1 MSNLSRFLANNKIKR
16 ENGTYAPSKAFV
28 DEKGNPLDFVFRPV
42 SSKENE
48 TIREKH
54 TKDVQINGKPNMFRP
69 KLDTAGYLNELIS
82 ESVVEPDLCNAEL
95 QDSYGVKTPGD
106 LLYAMIDEPGE
117 YQDLSEWVQ
126 KFQGF
131 DTLEDKTKQAKN

>member
-1 MSNLSRFLANNKIKR
+1 M
-16 ENGTYAPSKAFV
+16 
-28 DEKGNPLDFVFRPV
+28 
-42 SSKENE
+42 
-48 TIREKH
+48 
-54 TKDVQINGKPNMFRP
+54 
-69 KLDTAGYLNELIS
+69 
-82 ESVVEPDLCNAEL
+82 VEPDLCNAEL